1 MRRRILLLAFAAV
14 TAAAVLSACGGGA
27 DSEDAGGATTGTAE
41 TQPSETQPSET
52 QEEAGGDPAAGAEVF
67 ATAGCGGC
75 HTLSEAGS
83 TGMTGPNLD
92 ARVPEID
99 EERIIDQVTN
109 GGQNMPAFGDRLEEQ
124 QIRDVAAYLVDA
136 TSGGDA
142 AGGAGY

>member
-1 MRRRILLLAFAAV
+1 MRRRILLLALAAV
-14 TAAAVLSACGGGA
+14 TAAAVLSACGGGTEI
-27 DSEDAGGATTGTAE
+27 EDAATTGVTE

-52 QEEAGGDPAAGAEVF
+52 QAEAGADPAAGAEVF

-99 EERIIDQVTN
+99 EERIIDQVTD

-124 QIRDVAAYLVDA
+124 QIRDVAAYLVHA
-136 TSGGDA
+136 TSGDDA

>member
-14 TAAAVLSACGGGA
+14 TAAAVLSACGGGTEI
-27 DSEDAGGATTGTAE
+27 EDAATTGVTE
-41 TQPSETQPSET
+41 TQPSETQAED
-52 QEEAGGDPAAGAEVF
+52 GGDPAAGAEVF

-75 HTLSEAGS
+75 HTLSDAGS
-83 TGMTGPNLD
+83 TGTTGPNLD

-99 EERIIDQVTN
+99 EERIIDRVTN
-109 GGQNMPAFGDRLEEQ
+109 GGQNMPAFDDRLEEQ

-136 TSGGDA
+136 ASGGDA